1 MPSASALSE
10 RAVDPSRWPSLV
22 IFLLG
27 GAVIGAWLYLT
38 PGGLLGKADAIGYAV
53 CHRINLRSFHLGDRQ
68 LPLCSRCTGMYLGAV
83 LGFAY
88 AFVRGRGRSGVMP
101 RWPILLVLGAF
112 GLAFAIDGV
121 NSYLSFFPGLPHL
134 YTPNNTL
141 RLITGTL
148 LGVSLSTVVLP
159 GFNQTAWKDWS
170 GEPVL
175 GSFAELGLLLLL
187 AGGMIAFVLTDNPLI
202 LYPLALISSLG
213 VLVLLT
219 TVYSMLFVIVT
230 RRENRAASWRG
241 LGLALAAG
249 LTLAMTQ
256 IALFDLAR
264 YGLTGTW
271 NGFQL

>member
-1 MPSASALSE
+1 VL
-10 RAVDPSRWPSLV
+10 

-27 GAVIGAWLYLT
+27 GAIIGVWLYLT

-53 CHRINLRSFHLGDRQ
+53 CHRIDLRSFHLGDRQ
-68 LPLCSRCTGMYLGAV
+68 LPLCSRCTGMYLGAM
-83 LGFAY
+83 LGFGF
-88 AFVRGRGRSGVMP
+88 AFVRGRGRSGAMP
-101 RWPILLVLGAF
+101 GWPILLVLGAF
-112 GLAFAIDGV
+112 GLAFAIDGT
-121 NSYLSFFPGLPHL
+121 NSYLSFFPALPHL

-148 LGVSLSTVVLP
+148 LGVSLSVVVLP
-159 GFNQTAWKDWS
+159 GFNQTAWKDW
-170 GEPVL
+170 GREPVL
-175 GSFAELGLLLLL
+175 RSFTDLGMLLLM
-187 AGGMIAFVLTDNPLI
+187 AGGLIAFVLTDNPLI
-202 LYPLALISSLG
+202 LYPLALTSSLG

-230 RRENRAASWRG
+230 RRENRETSWRG

-249 LTLAMTQ
+249 LTLAMAQ

>member
-1 MPSASALSE
+1 MSSASALGD
-10 RAVDPSRWPSLV
+10 RAVEPARLPSLLV
-22 IFLLG
+22 FLLG
-27 GAVIGAWLYLT
+27 GAIIGAWLYLT

-53 CHRINLRSFHLGDRQ
+53 CHRIDLRSFHLGDRQ

-88 AFVRGRGRSGVMP
+88 AFVRGRGRSGAMP
-101 RWPILLVLGAF
+101 GWPILLVLGAF
-112 GLAFAIDGV
+112 GLAFAIDGT
-121 NSYLSFFPGLPHL
+121 NSYLSFFPALPHL

-148 LGVSLSTVVLP
+148 LGVSLSALVLP
-159 GFNQTAWKDWS
+159 GFNQTAWKDW
-170 GEPVL
+170 GREPVL
-175 GSFAELGLLLLL
+175 RSFADLGMLLLL
-187 AGGMIAFVLTDNPLI
+187 AGGLIAFVLTDNPLI

-213 VLVLLT
+213 VLGLLT

-230 RRENRAASWRG
+230 RRENRETSWRG
-241 LGLALAAG
+241 MGLALTAG
-249 LTLAMTQ
+249 LTLAMAQ

>member
-1 MPSASALSE
+1 MSSASASGE
-10 RAVDPSRWPSLV
+10 RAVGPARWTSLWV
-22 IFLLG
+22 FLLS
-27 GAVIGAWLYLT
+27 GAVIGVWLYLT

-53 CHRINLRSFHLGDRQ
+53 CHRIDLRSFHLGDRQ

-83 LGFAY
+83 LGFGY
-88 AFVRGRGRSGVMP
+88 AFALGRGRSGLMP

-112 GLAFAIDGV
+112 GLAFAIDGA
-121 NSYLSFFPGLPHL
+121 NSYLSFFPGVPHL

-170 GEPVL
+170 REPVL
-175 GSFAELGLLLLL
+175 RSFAELGLLLLL
-187 AGGMIAFVLTDNPLI
+187 AGGLIAFVLTDNPLI

-213 VLVLLT
+213 VLALLT
-219 TVYSMLFVIVT
+219 TVYLMLFVIVT

-249 LTLAMTQ
+249 LTLAMAQ

>member
-1 MPSASALSE
+1 MPSL
-10 RAVDPSRWPSLV
+10 LV
-22 IFLLG
+22 FLLG
-27 GAVIGAWLYLT
+27 GAIIGVWLYLT
-38 PGGLLGKADAIGYAV
+38 SGGLLGKADAIGYAV
-53 CHRINLRSFHLGDRQ
+53 CHRIDLRSFHLGDRQ
-68 LPLCSRCTGMYLGAV
+68 LPLCSRCTGMYLGAM

-88 AFVRGRGRSGVMP
+88 AFVRGRGRSGAMP
-101 RWPILLVLGAF
+101 GWPILLVLGAF

-121 NSYLSFFPGLPHL
+121 NSYLSFFPTVPHL

-170 GEPVL
+170 REPVL
-175 GSFAELGLLLLL
+175 RSFAELGLLLLL
-187 AGGMIAFVLTDNPLI
+187 AGGLMAFVLTDNPLI

-213 VLVLLT
+213 VLALLT

-230 RRENRAASWRG
+230 RRENRAVSWRG
-241 LGLALAAG
+241 LGLGLAAG
-249 LTLAMTQ
+249 LTLAMAQ

>member
-1 MPSASALSE
+1 MSSASALGD
-10 RAVDPSRWPSLV
+10 RAVEPARLPSLLV
-22 IFLLG
+22 FLLG
-27 GAVIGAWLYLT
+27 GAIIGAWLYLT

-53 CHRINLRSFHLGDRQ
+53 CHRIDLRSFHLGDRQ

-101 RWPILLVLGAF
+101 VWPILLVLGAF
-112 GLAFAIDGV
+112 GLAFAIDGT
-121 NSYLSFFPGLPHL
+121 NSYLSFFPALPHL

-148 LGVSLSTVVLP
+148 LGVSLSALVLP
-159 GFNQTAWKDWS
+159 GFNQTAWKDW
-170 GEPVL
+170 GREPVL
-175 GSFAELGLLLLL
+175 RSFADLGMLLLL
-187 AGGMIAFVLTDNPLI
+187 AGGLIAFVLTDNPLI

-213 VLVLLT
+213 VLGLLT

-230 RRENRAASWRG
+230 RRENRETSWRG
-241 LGLALAAG
+241 MGLALTAG
-249 LTLAMTQ
+249 LTLAMAQ